1 MKSIE
6 WREIIQQ
13 NESYFISKYG
23 KLLKDKKYGQ
33 ILSKYIGKILEII
46 EKKDERKLESLVK
59 EISEIPPYKN
69 IKASS
74 LQECFLDFREVFAL
88 YLKEKVE
95 KVDFSGELILKE
107 IEKVLFRLVF
117 KMSDFYFTF
126 HEKIIIEQKSV
137 LDRKIQELSMLLVIS
152 SAMNKMLDLDKLLN
166 LIADEVLSLANY
178 YSFSIMLLNEEGE
191 LELKV
196 ISGYREKKI
205 SQIKFKIGQGVA
217 GWVAQ
222 NKKPLYIP
230 DISND
235 KRFVEPYG
243 EVKCIFTIP
252 LFSGERFIGVLNV
265 DSDKIDAFPKEDR
278 DILKLLALQASVSI
292 TNARFYEELKIKNQL
307 DPLTQIYNNNYFEN
321 FFDQEMKR
329 NRRKEIPFSL
339 FIINIDNFCKIS
351 NKSGFRQSDEILKKI
366 GNLLKKN
373 MRKIDCVARLG
384 EDEFGII
391 QIGVN
396 SKEIEREGL
405 KIKKVIEEYPWKIKG
420 EKLTCSIGCTVY
432 PEKGR
437 EKEKLIAQARKAMV
451 LAKKKGKN
459 RVCFYSEEIK
469 KYQEI

>member
-13 NESYFISKYG
+13 NKSYFASKYG
-23 KLLKDKKYGQ
+23 ELLKDKQYGQ
-33 ILSKYIGKILEII
+33 IFSKHIGKILEII
-46 EKKDERKLESLVK
+46 EKEDERKLEDLV
-59 EISEIPPYKN
+59 EEVSEIPPYKN
-69 IKASS
+69 IKVSS
-74 LQECFLDFREVFAL
+74 LQECFLDFKEIFAL
-88 YLKEKVE
+88 YLEERVE
-95 KVDFSGELILKE
+95 KIDFSEELILKE
-107 IEKVLFRLVF
+107 VEKVLFRLIF
-117 KMSDFYFTF
+117 KMSDFYFAS
-126 HEKIIIEQKSV
+126 HEKIIIEQKSG

-196 ISGYREKKI
+196 ISGYRERKK
-205 SQIKFKIGQGVA
+205 SQVKFKIGQGVA

-222 NKKPLYIP
+222 NKKSLYIP
-230 DISND
+230 VISKD
-235 KRFVEPYG
+235 KRFIEPNG

-265 DSDKIDAFPKEDR
+265 DSDKINAFPKEDR
-278 DILKLLALQASVSI
+278 DILELLSLQAAVSI
-292 TNARFYEELKIKNQL
+292 TNARFCEEIKRKNQL
-307 DPLTQIYNNNYFEN
+307 DPLTQIYNNNYFED
-321 FFDQEMKR
+321 FFDQEMKK
-329 NRRKEIPFSL
+329 NRREEIPFSL

-351 NKSGFRQSDEILKKI
+351 NQSGFHQSDEILKKL

-391 QIGVN
+391 QIGVDG
-396 SKEIEREGL
+396 KEIEKEGL
-405 KIKKVIEEYPWKIKG
+405 KIKKIIEEYPWDIEGK
-420 EKLTCSIGCTVY
+420 KLTCSIGCTVY
-432 PEKGR
+432 PERGR
-437 EKEKLIAQARKAMV
+437 EKEKLIAQARSAMV

-459 RVCFYSEEIK
+459 RVCFYSEKTK
-469 KYQEI
+469 KS

>member
-13 NESYFISKYG
+13 NKSYFISKYG
-23 KLLKDKKYGQ
+23 ELLKDKQYGQ
-33 ILSKYIGKILEII
+33 IFSKHIGKILEII
-46 EKKDERKLESLVK
+46 EKQDERKLEDLV
-59 EISEIPPYKN
+59 EEVSEIPPYKN
-69 IKASS
+69 IKVSS
-74 LQECFLDFREVFAL
+74 LQECFLDFKEIFAL
-88 YLKEKVE
+88 YLKEKIG
-95 KVDFSGELILKE
+95 KIDFSKELTLKE
-107 IEKVLFRLVF
+107 IENVLFRLIF
-117 KMSDFYFTF
+117 KMSDFYFAS

-166 LIADEVLSLANY
+166 LIADEVLSLVNY

-230 DISND
+230 VISKD
-235 KRFVEPYG
+235 ERFIEPYG
-243 EVKCIFTIP
+243 EVKCIFAIP
-252 LFSGERFIGVLNV
+252 LFAGERFIGVLNV
-265 DSDKIDAFPKEDR
+265 DSDKINAFPKEDR
-278 DILKLLALQASVSI
+278 DILELLSLQAAVSI
-292 TNARFYEELKIKNQL
+292 TNARLYEEIKRKNQL
-307 DPLTQIYNNNYFEN
+307 DPLTQIYNNNYFED
-321 FFDQEMKR
+321 FFDQEMKK
-329 NRRKEIPFSL
+329 NRRGEIPFSL

-351 NKSGFRQSDEILKKI
+351 NQSGFQQSDEILKKI
-366 GNLLKKN
+366 GDLLKKN

-396 SKEIEREGL
+396 GKEIEREGL
-405 KIKKVIEEYPWKIKG
+405 KIKKIIEEYPWEIKG
-420 EKLTCSIGCTVY
+420 EKLTCSIGCTAY

-437 EKEKLIAQARKAMV
+437 EKEKLIAQARSAMV

-459 RVCFYSEEIK
+459 RVCFYSEETK
-469 KYQEI
+469 KH